1 MYISEISPPGL
12 RGLLGTLPQF
22 AVVVGI
28 GLVYG
33 LGALPVTNDS
43 YLYLSYEYLAAVVCV
58 IVVVYEVLLLTI
70 KESPA
75 WLIRKKYEDAAS
87 RSIRWFR
94 GSKVKIDKEVDT
106 LTKSIFQQKDV
117 GALQILKLFRKRTVW
132 KPLILTGL
140 VMFFQQFSGVN
151 AFIFYSGPIFKMAN
165 VTNPALVA
173 TGAVGAIQIAA
184 TFVCVLLTDLVGRRW
199 LLMIGS
205 AGMVVSTATMGLY
218 FFLVDKFCVQGL
230 TDVNT
235 TAAINVTLGGV
246 SQLPASNATISIVC
260 GPGFSALAIT
270 SVAVYMIVFS
280 LGWGAIP
287 WLLSAEMFPMLVRG
301 KCMSIATF
309 LNWVFATIITAAF
322 QTYSETVNSYGA
334 FWTFS
339 VIMVASFF
347 FVIFFLPE
355 TKGKTLHE
363 IEAKFAGSH
372 IEDMV
377 VEDEG
382 VNVVID

>member
-12 RGLLGTLPQF
+12 RGLLGTLFQF

-33 LGALPVTNDS
+33 LGAIPVTNDFYS
-43 YLYLSYEYLAAVVCV
+43 SLSYEYLAAVVCV
-58 IVVVYEVLLLTI
+58 IVVVYEVLLFTV
-70 KESPA
+70 KESPS

-87 RSIRWFR
+87 NSLRWFR
-94 GSKVKIDKEVDT
+94 GPKVKIDKEVET
-106 LTKSIFQQKDV
+106 LTKSIHRQDV
-117 GALQILKLFRKRTVW
+117 STVHIFKLFRKRTVW

-151 AFIFYSGPIFKMAN
+151 AIIFYSGSIFQSAN
-165 VTNPALVA
+165 VKKPALVA
-173 TGAVGAIQIAA
+173 TGAVGGIQIAA
-184 TFVCVLLTDLVGRRW
+184 TLVCVLLTDLVGRRW

-205 AGMVVSTATMGLY
+205 AGMVVSTATMGVY
-218 FFLVDKFCVQGL
+218 FFLVENFCRQGSTVVATNL
-230 TDVNT
+230 SN
-235 TAAINVTLGGV
+235 ATLGV
-246 SQLPASNATISIVC
+246 SLLPASNATISIVC
-260 GPGFSALAIT
+260 GTSFSALAIT

-309 LNWVFATIITAAF
+309 LNWIFVTIITAAY
-322 QTYSETVNSYGA
+322 QKYANTVTPYGA
-334 FWTFS
+334 FWSFT
-339 VIMVASFF
+339 VVMVVSFF
-347 FVIFFLPE
+347 FVLIFLPE
-355 TKGKTLHE
+355 TKGKSLQE

-372 IEDMV
+372 AEDIIL
-377 VEDEG
+377 ENEG
-382 VNVVID
+382 DNVVNH